1 VQVSKSTDFFFVS
14 PFFPLLFVLLF
25 LVSGELAGYGATC
38 DAHHITTPA
47 PGGAGLAKAIEV
59 FFFYFLGLLFLGFI
73 FYFYFS

>member
-1 VQVSKSTDFFFVS
+1 
-14 PFFPLLFVLLF
+14 

-59 FFFYFLGLLFLGFI
+59 FFLEFFGSFFFSFCI
-73 FYFYFS
+73 FSKEKM